1 MVTSDSLSADPVA
14 AAAVPAASAVINL
27 DPLDRPGWATMA
39 PRDRNNEPARPPAP
53 RLLSR
58 LSHASKRSALS
69 QSSSFEADDER
80 SSTASHEDADAR
92 LMSRSRSRSRSRSL
106 DTMSRTGSIS
116 GDSGSAGSRVGA
128 PAPRYAGDD
137 TRPTSS
143 KELAGWYAY
152 SFAAEVYVICGESGA
167 VPCPWSSMQV
177 SKLTDH
183 LFTQELVRRRI
194 SYEPTLLRLSFTVYC
209 LPFMG
214 TTSALRNTRHIPV
227 QD

>member
-1 MVTSDSLSADPVA
+1 
-14 AAAVPAASAVINL
+14 
-27 DPLDRPGWATMA
+27 MA

-167 VPCPWSSMQV
+167 VPCP
-177 SKLTDH
+177 
-183 LFTQELVRRRI
+183 LVVHACLEANRSPFHAGI
-194 SYEPTLLRLSFTVYC
+194 GTSTHLLRARPSSVYRLLFTVYGHN
-209 LPFMG
+209 FSR
-214 TTSALRNTRHIPV
+214 TKYQTHTSASTDCRQAPSSRYCSRAWPGRMASSSRT
-227 QD
+227 

>member
-1 MVTSDSLSADPVA
+1 MVTSDSGRLTPCRCCV
-14 AAAVPAASAVINL
+14 VPAASAAIHL

-80 SSTASHEDADAR
+80 SSTASHEEDAEADAR
-92 LMSRSRSRSRSRSL
+92 LMSRSRSRSRSL

-167 VPCPWSSMQV
+167 VPCP
-177 SKLTDH
+177 
-183 LFTQELVRRRI
+183 LVVHACLEANRSPCHAGI
-194 SYEPTLLRLSFTVYC
+194 GTSTHLLRADPPPFTVYC
-209 LPFMG
+209 LWAQLQPYK
-214 TTSALRNTRHIPV
+214 LPV